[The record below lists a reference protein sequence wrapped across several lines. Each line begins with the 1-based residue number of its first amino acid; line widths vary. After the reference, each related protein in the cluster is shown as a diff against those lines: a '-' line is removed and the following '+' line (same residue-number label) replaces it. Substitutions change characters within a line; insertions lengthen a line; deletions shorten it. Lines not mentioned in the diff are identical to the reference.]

1 MTANRISPLLKPAEA
16 SRCQRLIADVRL
28 RPIATPAPPGALKS
42 SALQQPN
49 RGMRSPAKP
58 RSPINVIVHNR
69 QAHRRGHGGPSKTVR
84 SP

>member
-28 RPIATPAPPGALKS
+28 RPIATPAPSGALKS

-49 RGMRSPAKP
+49 RRMRGPGKP
-58 RSPINVIVHNR
+58 RSPVNGIVPNR
-69 QAHRRGHGGPSKTVR
+69 QAHRRGHGGPSETVK